1 MRRKKVLA
9 DVNVFGFRFADG
21 KFVAADGDFNGI
33 SQGRYFADEEL
44 RAFGYPH
51 IHDAPFNVAC
61 PGQLAD
67 GDRIPAGCIP

>member
-1 MRRKKVLA
+1 MRKLLFHFN
-9 DVNVFGFRFADG
+9 DFRSTLSDG

-67 GDRIPAGCIP
+67 GDRIPDGCIP